1 MSDKKFIIADNLL
14 MSEWDHDANQTLD
27 PNKLT
32 RGSNKNATWICSMC
46 GYKWKTSIYHRAI
59 GKTGCRNCYHT
70 RRSKITPNKSLPATN
85 ADIAD
90 NWHPIKNG
98 KLTPDIFTH
107 GSRYKAWWQ
116 CQKCGN
122 EWEKSIQNYKD
133 CPNCKK
139 ISSLSKNNLNSYSP
153 EIIKEWHPTKN
164 GKLTPK
170 EVSYSSP
177 KKSWWICSKCRYE
190 WKARISN
197 RSVLGRG
204 CPACANK
211 VVVEGT
217 NDLTTTHPELAKEW
231 HPTKNGM
238 LTQNNITYGSG
249 KKVWWTCSIGHEYK
263 ATILHRAHGTNCP
276 VCNSGRQT
284 SFAEQATY
292 FYIKKLYPDAESR
305 YTASF
310 LGRMELDIYI
320 PSIKYA
326 IEYDGEAWHR
336 KDKIKREQLK
346 YKKCQKQGIKLI
358 RLREKM
364 AELGSNIADYQFGTE
379 KLYEHKNL
387 ENIIKEILKFI
398 NFSGRWMMGCPI
410 DVDIERDRFKIQK
423 YRSNL
428 KKDSLLVNFPRIS
441 KEWHK
446 TKNGSLKPSMFKSG
460 SNHKIWWNCL
470 NCGYEY
476 EATIGH
482 RTDGTGCPKC
492 AIEKVTQIKR
502 KAVNMIDPNTG
513 DVLSTFISISEAARQ
528 MKINSSNICMVC
540 KGQRPKAG
548 GYSWSYEK
556 N

>member
-1 MSDKKFIIADNLL
+1 MAEKLYIADDIFLIH
-14 MSEWDHDANQTLD
+14 EWDYEVNKTLD

-32 RGSNKNATWICSMC
+32 RGSNKKASWKCSKC
-46 GYKWKTSIYHRAI
+46 SHKWKTSVYHRAI
-59 GKTGCRNCYHT
+59 KGSGCPKCHY
-70 RRSKITPNKSLPATN
+70 SKRINITIRENLINTN
-85 ADIAD
+85 PEASK
-90 NWHPIKNG
+90 NWHPTKNK
-98 KLTPDIFTH
+98 KLTPDLFKR
-107 GSRYKAWWQ
+107 GSRHNAWWQ
-116 CQKCGN
+116 CQVCGN
-122 EWEKSIQNYKD
+122 EWETPIKSYNG
-133 CPNCKK
+133 CSNCKK
-139 ISSLSKNNLNSYSP
+139 NSKLLQNSLEMHNP
-153 EIIKEWHPTKN
+153 ELAKEWHYIKN
-164 GKLTPK
+164 IKLTPK
-170 EVSYSSP
+170 EVLYSSAD
-177 KKSWWICSKCRYE
+177 KVWWICSECRYE
-190 WKARISN
+190 WDARISN

-204 CPACANK
+204 CPVCANK

-238 LTQNNITYGSG
+238 LTPNNITYGSG
-249 KKVWWTCSIGHEYK
+249 KKVWWICSIGHEYE

-276 VCNSGRQT
+276 ICNSGRQT

-292 FYIKKLYPDAESR
+292 YYIKKLYPDAESR

-346 YKKCQKQGIKLI
+346 YKICQKHGIKLI

-364 AELGSNIADYQFGTE
+364 AELGADIADYQFGTE
-379 KLYEHKNL
+379 KLYEQKNL
-387 ENIIKEILKFI
+387 ENIIKEILKRI

-428 KKDSLLVNFPRIS
+428 RKDSLLVKFPQMS

-446 TKNGSLKPSMFKSG
+446 TNNGSLQPSMFKPG
-460 SNHKIWWNCL
+460 STHKVWWNCL
-470 NCGYEY
+470 ICGYEY

-502 KAVNMIDPNTG
+502 KAVNMIDSNTG
-513 DVLSTFISISEAARQ
+513 EILSTFISISEAARQ
-528 MKINSSNICMVC
+528 MKINSSNISMVC

-548 GYSWSYEK
+548 GYSWSYGK